1 MIRLFVAL
9 EIPQEAKDKLFE
21 IRRTVCDD
29 ELNFRWEKPEKLHLT
44 LKFIGDVKEEILPAI
59 RSELEYLTEYPQIE
73 GMIENFGFFF
83 RNGIANILWASLNL
97 GSGIIEIIE
106 MLENSFIKYGIQ
118 KEKRK
123 FKPHLTLLR
132 IKKDPGQ
139 DFINKF
145 KEFNFE
151 PIKFQS
157 DKIILFKSEL
167 SKSGSKY
174 FEIKTYHLN

>member
-9 EIPQEAKDKLFE
+9 EIPTDAKNKLFE
-21 IRRTVCDD
+21 IRKTICDD
-29 ELNFRWEKPEKLHLT
+29 DLNFRWEKSEKLHVT
-44 LKFIGDVKEEILPAI
+44 LKFIGDVEEELLTEIKD
-59 RSELEYLTEYPQIE
+59 ELEYLNSYPRLNST
-73 GMIENFGFFF
+73 IENFGFFF
-83 RNGIANILWASLNL
+83 RNGIASILWASLKL
-97 GSGIIEIIE
+97 DPCIKEIVE
-106 MLENSFIKYGIQ
+106 KLENSFEKYGIK
-118 KEKRK
+118 KEKRE

-132 IKKDPGQ
+132 LKKDPGKN
-139 DFINKF
+139 FINKF

-157 DKIILFKSEL
+157 DKITLFKSEL

>member
-9 EIPQEAKDKLFE
+9 EIPREVKDKLFE
-21 IRRTVCDD
+21 IRRIVCDD
-29 ELNFRWEKPEKLHLT
+29 EFNFRWEKPEKQHVT
-44 LKFIGDVKEEILPAI
+44 LKFVGDVKEGILPAI
-59 RSELEYLTEYPQIE
+59 QNELEYLTEYHKIE
-73 GMIENFGFFF
+73 GTIEKFGFFF
-83 RNGIANILWASLNL
+83 RNGIASILWASLYF
-97 GSGIIEIIE
+97 GSEIIEIIE
-106 MLENSFIKYGIQ
+106 KLENSFIKYGIQ

-167 SKSGSKY
+167 SKSGSNY